1 MVEDSN
7 ALDHTSPIEEKRQP
21 FVIPIIGLL
30 SASDATTMG
39 DLSTST
45 VTFPEQL
52 Q

>member
-30 SASDATTMG
+30 SASDATIMG
-39 DLSTST
+39 DPLRERQH
-45 VTFPEQL
+45 FQ
-52 Q
+52 QQQ